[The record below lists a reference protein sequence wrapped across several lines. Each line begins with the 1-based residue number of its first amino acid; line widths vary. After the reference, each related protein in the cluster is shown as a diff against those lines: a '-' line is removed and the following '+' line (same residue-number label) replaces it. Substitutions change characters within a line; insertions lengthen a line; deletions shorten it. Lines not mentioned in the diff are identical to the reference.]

1 MKIIVYGL
9 NYFSELTG
17 VGKYTGE
24 MCEWFADQG
33 HEVWVICAPPYYPEW
48 KVAKGYNAWKYVKE
62 TINNVCVYR
71 CPLFVPEKP
80 VALTR
85 LLHLLS
91 FALTSFPVL
100 LYQSFWKPQIIITI
114 EPTSFCIPGALILA
128 WLSGAKSVLHIQ
140 DFEMDT
146 MLALGIAKNGLIYT
160 TLGKVVERW
169 FIRRFDAVSTISYS
183 MIERAALKMGK
194 KDNLIYFPNWVDI
207 DFITPSADRTVF
219 CKLWNIPESS
229 LIVLYAGNMGKKQG
243 LETILKVAHK
253 FRAMENVLFIMV
265 GTGVALD
272 GLKKHAAQLKL
283 GNIRFFPLQ
292 PYNKLPNL
300 MTFADVHLLV
310 QRKKTDG
317 CMLPSKLTT
326 IFSAGGTA
334 LITAEKDTEL
344 GVLCDKYPGI
354 AQRVEP
360 ENVEAIYDALKK
372 MLEGIDVDSRSYNSV
387 AREYAEINLNKNRIL
402 RNYFDNLKY
411 ILR

>member
-33 HEVWVICAPPYYPEW
+33 HEVRVICAPPYYPEW
-48 KVAKGYNAWKYVKE
+48 KVAKGYNASKYVKE
-62 TINNVCVYR
+62 TINNVRVYR

-85 LLHLLS
+85 LLHLFS

-100 LYQSFWKPQIIITI
+100 LYQWFWKPQIIITI
-114 EPTSFCIPGALILA
+114 EPTFFCIPGALILA

-140 DFEMDT
+140 DFELDA
-146 MLALGIAKNGLIYT
+146 MLGLGIAKNGLIYT
-160 TLGKVVERW
+160 ALGKVVERW
-169 FIRRFDAVSTISYS
+169 FMRRFDAVSTISYS

-243 LETILKVAHK
+243 LEIILQVAHK

-326 IFSAGGTA
+326 IFSAGGTV